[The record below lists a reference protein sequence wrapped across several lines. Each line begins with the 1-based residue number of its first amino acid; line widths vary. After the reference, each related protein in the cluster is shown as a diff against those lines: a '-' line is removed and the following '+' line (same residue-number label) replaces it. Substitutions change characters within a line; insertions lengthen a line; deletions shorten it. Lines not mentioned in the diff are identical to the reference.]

1 MKNINFVWL
10 KEEKEGS
17 AGGLKTVLRR
27 NVAEAANPRS
37 EVDRSS
43 TRVEHQTPR
52 VVRKMEQQV

>member
-1 MKNINFVWL
+1 ML

-43 TRVEHQTPR
+43 TSVEHQTPR